1 MLDCI
6 HAETCSTRVEHL
18 LTIKQQ
24 IERPENVCAIHSSV
38 QVCVQLCPGLQ
49 HDLHIITRGTKILF
63 PANIVRIQ
71 CVLECVREC
80 VYNSTIAFCQG
91 GCLLM

>member
-1 MLDCI
+1 M
-6 HAETCSTRVEHL
+6 R
-18 LTIKQQ
+18 
-24 IERPENVCAIHSSV
+24 AIHV
-38 QVCVQLCPGLQ
+38 CVCVCVQLCPGLQ

-71 CVLECVREC
+71 SVCVIECVCVREY

-91 GCLLM
+91 GRLLM

>member
-1 MLDCI
+1 MRAV
-6 HAETCSTRVEHL
+6 H
-18 LTIKQQ
+18 
-24 IERPENVCAIHSSV
+24 VC
-38 QVCVQLCPGLQ
+38 VCVQLCPGLQ

-71 CVLECVREC
+71 SVCVIECAREY

-91 GCLLM
+91 GRLLM